1 MKLSERIDLL
11 EKLTALNGTSGYED
25 EVIDFITSALTANDI
40 PYHQDRLG
48 NIIVQTGKNPNRI
61 ALFAHMDEVGFGVR
75 GIRPDGMIQFAAI
88 GGVTDGILFS
98 TPVVIGKNRIP
109 GVIGNIPK
117 HLQEKAT
124 EKETK
129 IPDMMIDI
137 GATSKKD
144 AESSVK
150 IGDPIY
156 WQSDFVR
163 FGDGLIKA
171 KALDDR
177 VGVAVILS
185 LLLAKKYSFTA
196 VFTTREEIG
205 IIGARMATPLISPK
219 KAVVLE
225 VTTCADMP
233 GANEPTTK
241 MGEGVA
247 LSVLDGASVSDREFN
262 EKIIAIATEKN
273 IPYQKKLTTKGGND
287 AGAVS
292 YVSGGIPTATL
303 SLPGRYIHSPANVIS
318 EADYDS
324 MYRLAEL
331 LIRKG

>member
-1 MKLSERIDLL
+1 MKLAERIDLL
-11 EKLTALNGTSGYED
+11 KKLTDLNATSGYED
-25 EVIDFITSALTANDI
+25 EVIDFITQTLTEHDI
-40 PYHQDRLG
+40 AYYQDRLG
-48 NIIVQTGKNPNRI
+48 NIVVQTGERHDRV

-75 GIRPDGMIQFAAI
+75 GIREDGMIKFAAI

-98 TPVVIGKNRIP
+98 TPVVIGKNKIP

-117 HLQEKAT
+117 HLQEKAA
-124 EKETK
+124 ESEAK

-137 GATSKKD
+137 GATCKKD
-144 AESSVK
+144 AQNLVK

-156 WQSDFVR
+156 WNSDFVR
-163 FGDGLIKA
+163 FGDGFLKA

-185 LLLAKKYSFTA
+185 LLLTKKYSFTA

-205 IIGARMATPLISPK
+205 IMGAKMVTPLIAPK

-233 GANEPTTK
+233 GTEEPTTK

-247 LSVLDGASVSDREFN
+247 LSVLDGASVSDSEWN
-262 EKIIAIATEKN
+262 EKIVSLAVSKN

-292 YVSGGIPTATL
+292 YISGGVPTAVL

-318 EADYDS
+318 EADYDA

-331 LIRKG
+331 LIKKG